1 MGGKLNSDLII
12 CKRCNNKF
20 GTEFDEALIERFGL
34 IVHPI
39 RLFNPKIKIKDVLV
53 ELNGVKY
60 LLTAEGI
67 KLKDPY
73 QTDESKGFLG
83 MVFPS
88 TESLRKHLKKKRK
101 KDQTIDI
108 QKTIQ
113 VAKREKFEIKE
124 HFNFEIKN
132 LNDVV
137 YRCCG
142 KICYEFFYYIKDD
155 YKPSSDLFVKFV
167 MGALKSSEFPICIWY
182 GDLTLLA
189 NKEESIYHIIV
200 IEGRK
205 EEQILIGYLNVFNCL
220 PTLMILD
227 MDYTGPTFSRGYY
240 QDLFDNTQDFFTPS
254 SPIPLT
260 RDRVINLVRNFDPL
274 SIMEN
279 YSKSIF
285 DTLDKSTLYP
295 IKREL
300 ERFIDNLPPEV
311 DSSNV
316 DLLTKIYEEMIL
328 ILEKYGLFLVIKD
341 RLEKV
346 EESSED
352 TAYLTKISILVD
364 FLLFYFKRSRINF
377 EILERLSQIIQKSRI
392 L

>member
-1 MGGKLNSDLII
+1 MGGKLKSDLII

-20 GTEFDEALIERFGL
+20 GSEFDEALIERFGL

-39 RLFNPKIKIKDVLV
+39 RLFNPKLKIKDVIV
-53 ELNGVKY
+53 KLNGVKY

-83 MVFPS
+83 MVFPN

-101 KDQTIDI
+101 KDPTIDI

-132 LNDVV
+132 LTNEV

-155 YKPSSDLFVKFV
+155 YEPSSDLFVKFV
-167 MGALKSSEFPICIWY
+167 MGALKSSDFPICIWY
-182 GDLTLLA
+182 GDFTPVA
-189 NKEESIYHIIV
+189 NEEESIYHIIV
-200 IEGRK
+200 LEGRK

-240 QDLFDNTQDFFTPS
+240 QDLLDNTQDFFTPS
-254 SPIPLT
+254 SAIPLT
-260 RDRVINLVRNFDPL
+260 RERLINLISSFNPL
-274 SIMEN
+274 NIMED
-279 YSKSIF
+279 YSKSVF
-285 DTLDKSTLYP
+285 DTLDKSRLYP

-300 ERFIDNLPPEV
+300 ERFINNLPPEV

-316 DLLTKIYEEMIL
+316 DLLTKIYKEMIS
-328 ILEKYGLFLVIKD
+328 ILEKYGLFLLIKD
-341 RLEKV
+341 RLEEV
-346 EESSED
+346 EESFED

-364 FLLFYFKRSRINF
+364 FLLFYFVRSKINL
-377 EILERLSQIIQKSRI
+377 EIFERLSQIIQ
-392 L
+392 